1 MKTKSHNVINTN
13 TEPWAKCYKYE
24 GQRNTF
30 FLGEPGTSTDGE
42 L

>member
-13 TEPWAKCYKYE
+13 TETWAKCCKYE

-30 FLGEPGTSTDGE
+30 FLEEPGTSTDGE